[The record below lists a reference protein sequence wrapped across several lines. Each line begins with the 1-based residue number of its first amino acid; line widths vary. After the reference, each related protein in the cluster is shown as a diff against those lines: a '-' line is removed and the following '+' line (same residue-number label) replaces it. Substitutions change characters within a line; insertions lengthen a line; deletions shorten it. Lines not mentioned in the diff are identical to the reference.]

1 MSENKRMATQA
12 PEATYRIDVAEA
24 VRLIDE
30 FMPTYGS
37 QPVSLEDAAGCI
49 LRQTVTAER
58 DQPPYDRVT
67 MDGIAIDSAA
77 LAEGLREFTLAG
89 KQAAGQAALRLPA
102 TNACIEIM
110 TGAVLPIGTDTVIP
124 VERIEHRADRVKLEA
139 GYQAVPGQFIHARGS
154 DHAKGLPLLDPGVR
168 IRAPEMAILTAAGS
182 ATVTVAE
189 WPKLAVISTGDEL
202 VEVGKPLEAHQ
213 IRSSNDHAIK
223 AALRARGFQ
232 HCIRAH
238 LPDEPQ
244 RLIQRIGELHEETD
258 VLILSGGV
266 SMGKYDYVPGV
277 LEKLGVQ
284 LVFHKVLQRPGLPM
298 WFGISQ
304 SGKPVFALPGNPVST
319 LVCVIR
325 YVLPAL
331 LQAMGLRAEA
341 VEHVVLGD
349 AVEFKPDLSW
359 FLPVKL
365 DSGAGNPGAA
375 LPRPTNTSGDFISLG
390 DSDGFVE
397 LQRGQDRYAAG
408 LYVPFYRW

>member
-1 MSENKRMATQA
+1 MSKRMATQT
-12 PEATYRIDVAEA
+12 PEASYRIDVGQA
-24 VRLIDE
+24 VELIDE
-30 FMPTYGS
+30 FMPTYGT
-37 QPVSLEDAAGCI
+37 QLVSLEDAAGCI

-77 LAEGLREFTLAG
+77 LDEGLREFTLAG
-89 KQAAGQAALRLPA
+89 NQAAGQAALRLPA
-102 TNACIEIM
+102 TNTCIEIM
-110 TGAVLPIGTDTVIP
+110 TGAVLPIGADTIIP
-124 VERIEHRADRVKLEA
+124 VERIEHDADRVILEP
-139 GYQAVPGQFIHARGS
+139 GYEAIPGQFIHARGS
-154 DHAKGLPLLDPGVR
+154 DHAKNRPLLEPGVR

-182 ATVTVAE
+182 ATVAVAE
-189 WPKLAVISTGDEL
+189 WPKIAIISTGDEL
-202 VEVGKPLEAHQ
+202 VDVGQPLEAHQ
-213 IRSSNDHAIK
+213 IRSSNDHAIQ
-223 AALRARGFQ
+223 AALRARGFH

-244 RLIQRIGELHEETD
+244 LLLQRIDELHEATD

-266 SMGKYDYVPGV
+266 SMGKYDYVPEV

-298 WFGISQ
+298 WFGVSQ

-331 LQAMGLRAEA
+331 LQGMGMPAEA
-341 VEHVVLGD
+341 VEYVVLGD
-349 AVEFKPDLSW
+349 AVEFEPDLSW

-365 DSGAGNPGAA
+365 AGDADHPGSA

-397 LQRGQDRYAAG
+397 LQRGQDRYEAG
-408 LYVPFYRW
+408 LRVPFYRW